1 MAWWGKKLAFDI
13 QVDEES
19 LAGKLN
25 FTDPNY
31 DFLGN
36 SINYSI
42 ASIGNDKPDQG
53 YENTVV
59 SASIASFEQYRDV
72 SVSLGLGANYDDLRT
87 LDSASDSLKN
97 RAELSV
103 I

>member
-1 MAWWGKKLAFDI
+1 MAWWGKKLAFWYSSRRG
-13 QVDEES
+13 VF
-19 LAGKLN
+19 AGKLN

-59 SASIASFEQYRDV
+59 SASIAASFEQYRDV
-72 SVSLGLGANYDDLRT
+72 SGSHWV
-87 LDSASDSLKN
+87 
-97 RAELSV
+97 
-103 I
+103 